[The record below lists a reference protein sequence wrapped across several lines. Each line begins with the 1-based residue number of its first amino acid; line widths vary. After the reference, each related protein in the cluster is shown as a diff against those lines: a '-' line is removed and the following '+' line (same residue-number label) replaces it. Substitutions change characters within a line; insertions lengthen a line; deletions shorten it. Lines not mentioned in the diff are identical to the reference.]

1 MQGVF
6 EKIKQRI
13 IIAATEAYGYTP
25 MTRVVSEAELKEIL
39 EKVEEE
45 YGDGWIPCSKRLP
58 EPNDFPEQNHRILAS
73 CTDGIVRNAT
83 IKSLLEAEEHHSRN
97 GAFFYEAWRPLPES
111 YKESEE

>member
-1 MQGVF
+1 MQEVF

-13 IIAATEAYGYTP
+13 IIAATEAYGYAP

-58 EPNDFPEQNHRILAS
+58 EEYNSILLKLYSRVKSMRAS
-73 CTDGIVRNAT
+73 VFSPMRMRSCGMLTKQSAR
-83 IKSLLEAEEHHSRN
+83 
-97 GAFFYEAWRPLPES
+97 
-111 YKESEE
+111 